1 MSPRLRTG
9 LSLFACLAGG
19 ILIGGALF
27 SNVQRRS
34 VLALNECDHCMSPE
48 DLAGLLG
55 AVGMKMAPGALPFV
69 VYETDKTIA
78 IREPLPRG
86 HLHYVIIPKRDM
98 KNIAD
103 ITPADSAYLLD
114 ALLVSRHLI
123 EQDKMHKYRLYTNG
137 PGLQS
142 VTYLHFHLED
152 DFY

>member
-1 MSPRLRTG
+1 
-9 LSLFACLAGG
+9 LSLAGCVLAGVV
-19 ILIGGALF
+19 IGGLLF
-27 SNVQRRS
+27 SHVQPRS
-34 VLALNECDHCMSPE
+34 FLALRSCDHCLSPE
-48 DLAGLLG
+48 DLAGLAG
-55 AVGMKMAPGALPFV
+55 AVGMKLAPGALPFV
-69 VYETDKTIA
+69 VYETDKTVA

-123 EQDKMHKYRLYTNG
+123 EQDKMRNYRLYTNG